1 MTTTVQLATEADH
14 PGLAR
19 LAHAWAAEVQ
29 PGEDDA
35 AFAGRFDSWIAEQ
48 RGWRTFWVARD
59 GARPVGMV
67 NLLMIERMPRPEL
80 PSGRWGY
87 LGNLFVLPAWRR
99 RGVGTRLVDAV
110 RAHAA
115 ARDLEHVIA
124 HPNDRVLAL
133 LASLGIQPGGRSV
146 RLGGLKPTEPASPT
160 PTRARC
166 CRS

>member
-1 MTTTVQLATEADH
+1 MMTTTVQVATEADH

-19 LAHAWAAEVQ
+19 LRSAWAAEVQ
-29 PGEDDA
+29 PGEDA

-67 NLLMIERMPRPEL
+67 NLLVIERMPRPEL

-115 ARDLEHVIA
+115 ARDLERVIA
-124 HPNDRVLAL
+124 HPND
-133 LASLGIQPGGRSV
+133 ASLPFWRRSAFSQAADLFV
-146 RLGGLKPTEPASPT
+146 WAV
-160 PTRARC
+160 
-166 CRS
+166 